1 MLDIMQGNGEQW
13 LRSGRI
19 IEIMLQS
26 QNTKV
31 LITGATGY
39 VGSHVT
45 KLLSQQGYKTI
56 VVDRNVNTR
65 IYTVEQLTNTVFYE
79 MSYGDTE
86 KMQTV
91 FESEKPDVVIHLAA
105 NSLVGPS
112 VTAPSKYYENN
123 VAGTLALLDNCVD
136 EHVKKFIFASS
147 AACYGEV
154 ESGICTIEDGNTP
167 TNPYGWTKRIAEIM
181 LNDYATAYGIN
192 SVSLRF
198 FNVAGADSTGEL
210 GQVKS
215 ATHIIARIMESAMED
230 KMFTLYGNDYPTDD
244 GTCVRD
250 YIHVEDVA
258 SGIES
263 GLDYLTTHK
272 GAHVFNLGCDQGYS
286 NLDILN
292 AITEHTPLEPKF
304 QYSERRAGDPA
315 TLVADVET
323 TFKELNWKATHGLDS
338 IV

>member
-1 MLDIMQGNGEQW
+1 M
-13 LRSGRI
+13 RI
-19 IEIMLQS
+19 
-26 QNTKV
+26 
-31 LITGATGY
+31 LITGAGGY
-39 VGSHVT
+39 IGSQTSKQLH
-45 KLLSQQGYKTI
+45 QGGHTVI
-56 VVDRNVNTR
+56 AVDRNS
-65 IYTVEQLTNTVFYE
+65 ISHQYY
-79 MSYGDTE
+79 TE
-86 KMQTV
+86 KHRRDYNAIRDLLSGV
-91 FESEKPDVVIHLAA
+91 DAVIHIAA
-105 NSLVGPS
+105 TSLVGPS

-315 TLVADVET
+315 TLVAEVET

-338 IV
+338 IVTTAYNWYKKQQTSTS